1 MANPSDTN
9 VLVNDTFGDSYE
21 VVKTVY
27 NNLDTIKAVNENN
40 NLNTFIEGYDD
51 KYSKLLDA
59 VPAIDN
65 VANHMNSITSAVNY
79 SAQAK
84 QAAEDSSGSAQEA
97 KAYSEE
103 AGILA
108 QEAKEANATLESISD
123 DIKVVADNIASVNY
137 VADNMNQVK
146 SVSNMLSDTEISTS
160 IKAVRD
166 NLADLKKVS
175 KNVAYIISVAEDA
188 DTIESQAQ
196 ALMDLM
202 MQAKEDTESLQ
213 AELSKVADSKAE
225 LSTQLQDTLTQV
237 QTEAQKQLDII
248 TEATKV
254 IEGYL
259 AKEKEYAQIAVNSS
273 DDAIKTLIQCRDVL
287 TISEQSI
294 NKLTK
299 KCLNSLQQ
307 EYDRQLYKVRAEGD
321 TQALRIIQSFDNNIK
336 DKSDAFTAK
345 CDEIKEV
352 KEQEFT
358 EALTEKSDSIKQ
370 ELQDT
375 VDTYKQDVATVAE
388 ETKQDLLNTTE
399 AYKTEVKNT
408 ADKAVADVTTKADE
422 TNFNISELDSKV
434 NDVIVDNAQINKDH
448 TDIQAKLAT
457 IESLVHTQAS
467 GDILF
472 SYKDLSKSE
481 NAGSMVVGTT
491 YMNMLDTDKNYLQ
504 LNADNNQLVDQTKK
518 AIYVRYYIKSQSGS
532 ISYMDRK
539 IDVDLAGY
547 VPYDTSTGITLPYNS
562 SYKVTDSAGKVFP
575 LFKVADDGINFILS
589 EPAHKINYNGSELMN
604 QERVDKFI
612 LDAKTSLE
620 TLVNTKAEEVS
631 NLARDLVADVPVVN
645 PNDSILEVTDKLINT
660 KFNLQY
666 NLDNGMLSVLGKDGT
681 EIEQVYIPGAQRYL
695 KEASVVKNPSGLA
708 EGTYLLLVFATVSG
722 PETQY
727 IAIPDATSLLAG
739 SGIKVDNIE
748 GTDVVSVKLKEDGG
762 LLVDTD
768 GKLYVDANN
777 LIPDVDLSSINSD
790 LTTLKT
796 QQLTTQTDI
805 ATLKSKNTEL
815 ESKVKT
821 LEDKLDE
828 PVEAGNNIFIS
839 NASIDADALNPG
851 EGALVPSVNLF

>member
-40 NLNTFIEGYDD
+40 NLNTFIEGYDA

-65 VANHMNSITSAVNY
+65 VANHMDSVTSAVNY

-166 NLADLKKVS
+166 NLDDLKKVS

-188 DTIESQAQ
+188 DTLESQAQ

-202 MQAKEDTESLQ
+202 VQAKKDTESLQ
-213 AELSKVADSKAE
+213 AELGKVADSKAE

-237 QTEAQKQLDII
+237 KTEAQKQLDII

-336 DKSDAFTAK
+336 DKSDEFTTK

-370 ELQDT
+370 ELQDA
-375 VDTYKQDVATVAE
+375 V
-388 ETKQDLLNTTE
+388 
-399 AYKTEVKNT
+399 
-408 ADKAVADVTTKADE
+408 DKAVADVTTKADE

-448 TDIQAKLAT
+448 TEIQAKLAT

-491 YMNMLDTDKNYLQ
+491 YMNMLDADKNYLQ
-504 LNADNNQLVDQTKK
+504 LNVDNNQLADQTKK
-518 AIYVRYYIKSQSGS
+518 AVYVRYYIKSQSGS

-562 SYKVTDSAGKVFP
+562 SYKVTDSEGNVFP
-575 LFKVADDGINFILS
+575 LFKVADDGTNFILS

-604 QERVDKFI
+604 QGRVDKSI

-631 NLARDLVADVPVVN
+631 NLTRDLVAEVPVVN

-790 LTTLKT
+790 ITTLKT

-805 ATLKSKNTEL
+805 ATLKSKDTEL

-839 NASIDADALNPG
+839 NVPIDANTLNPG
-851 EGALVPSVNLF
+851 EGVLIPATDLI

>member
-40 NLNTFIEGYDD
+40 NLKTFIEGYDD

-65 VANHMNSITSAVNY
+65 VANNMDSVTSAVNY

-160 IKAVRD
+160 IKTVRD
-166 NLADLKKVS
+166 NLDDLKKVS

-188 DTIESQAQ
+188 DTLESQAQ

-202 MQAKEDTESLQ
+202 VQAKKDTESLQ
-213 AELSKVADSKAE
+213 AELGKVTDSKAE

-237 QTEAQKQLDII
+237 KTEAQKQLDII

-254 IEGYL
+254 IEEYL

-287 TISEQSI
+287 TIAEQSI

-299 KCLNSLQQ
+299 KCLNALQQ

-321 TQALRIIQSFDNNIK
+321 NQSLRITQVFDDRIK
-336 DKSDAFTAK
+336 DKSDEFASACDGIIDTKGQVFTK
-345 CDEIKEV
+345 D
-352 KEQEFT
+352 
-358 EALTEKSDSIKQ
+358 
-370 ELQDT
+370 LQNT
-375 VDTYKQDVATVAE
+375 VDTYK
-388 ETKQDLLNTTE
+388 K
-399 AYKTEVKNT
+399 EVSDI
-408 ADKAVADVTTKADE
+408 ADN
-422 TNFNISELDSKV
+422 TNFNISKLESKV

-448 TDIQAKLAT
+448 VSIQSKIAT

-491 YMNMLDTDKNYLQ
+491 YMNMLDADKNYLQ
-504 LNADNNQLVDQTKK
+504 LNADNNQLADQTKK
-518 AIYVRYYIKSQSGS
+518 AVYVRYYIKSQSGS

-539 IDVDLAGY
+539 IDVDLSGY
-547 VPYDTSTGITLPYNS
+547 VPYDSASGITLAYNS
-562 SYKVTDSAGKVFP
+562 SYKATDSRGNVFP
-575 LFKVADDGINFILS
+575 FFKVASDGTNFILS
-589 EPAHKINYNGSELMN
+589 DPTHKVTYNGSELVN
-604 QERVDKFI
+604 QESVSKI
-612 LDAKTSLE
+612 IK
-620 TLVNTKAEEVS
+620 NT
-631 NLARDLVADVPVVN
+631 VPTVN
-645 PNDSILEVTDKLINT
+645 PNDAILEVKDKLINT
-660 KFNLQY
+660 KFSLQY
-666 NLDNGMLSVLGKDGT
+666 DLDTGILAVLGKDGSKVT
-681 EIEQVYIPGAQRYL
+681 QAYVPGAQRYL
-695 KEASVVKNPSGLA
+695 KEVSVVKNPSGLA
-708 EGTYLLLVFATVSG
+708 AGTYLLLVFATVSG

-727 IAIPDATSLLAG
+727 VEIPDNGTG
-739 SGIKVDNIE
+739 SNNIIVS
-748 GTDVVSVKLKEDGG
+748 GTNI
-762 LLVDTD
+762 
-768 GKLYVDANN
+768 DAN
-777 LIPDVDLSSINSD
+777 S
-790 LTTLKT
+790 
-796 QQLTTQTDI
+796 
-805 ATLKSKNTEL
+805 
-815 ESKVKT
+815 
-821 LEDKLDE
+821 
-828 PVEAGNNIFIS
+828 
-839 NASIDADALNPG
+839 LNPG
-851 EGALVPSVNLF
+851 EGVLIPATDLI

>member
-27 NNLDTIKAVNENN
+27 NNLDAIKAVNENN
-40 NLNTFIEGYDD
+40 NLNTFIKGYDT

-59 VPAIDN
+59 VPAINN
-65 VANHMNSITSAVNY
+65 VANNMNSVTSAVNY

-84 QAAEDSSGSAQEA
+84 QAATDSSGSAKQA
-97 KAYSEE
+97 KTYAEE
-103 AGILA
+103 TRVLA
-108 QEAKEANATLESISD
+108 QEAKEANATLETISN
-123 DIKVVADNIASVNY
+123 DIKVVSDNIASVNY
-137 VADNMNQVK
+137 VVDNMNQVN
-146 SVSNMLSDTEISTS
+146 SVSALLSDADISSSIKTVKNNVNDLQKVASNITS
-160 IKAVRD
+160 IVKAAND
-166 NLADLKKVS
+166 
-175 KNVAYIISVAEDA
+175 AELL
-188 DTIESQAQ
+188 QAQ
-196 ALMDLM
+196 SKALTDLM
-202 MQAKEDTESLQ
+202 LQAKDDTESLQ
-213 AELSKVADSKAE
+213 QELNRLDASKAR
-225 LSTQLQDTLTQV
+225 LSRQMNEDVAQV
-237 QTEAQKQLDII
+237 QAEAKKQLDII
-248 TEATKV
+248 TEATGV
-254 IEGYL
+254 IENYL

-287 TISEQSI
+287 TIAEQSI

-299 KCLNSLQQ
+299 KCLNALQQ

-321 TQALRIIQSFDNNIK
+321 NQSLRITQVFDDRIK
-336 DKSDAFTAK
+336 DKSDEFASACDGIIDTKGQAFTK
-345 CDEIKEV
+345 D
-352 KEQEFT
+352 
-358 EALTEKSDSIKQ
+358 
-370 ELQDT
+370 LQNT
-375 VDTYKQDVATVAE
+375 VDTYK
-388 ETKQDLLNTTE
+388 K
-399 AYKTEVKNT
+399 EVSDI
-408 ADKAVADVTTKADE
+408 ADN
-422 TNFNISELDSKV
+422 TNFNISKLESKV

-448 TDIQAKLAT
+448 VSIQSKIAT
-457 IESLVHTQAS
+457 IESLVHTQSS

-491 YMNMLDTDKNYLQ
+491 YMNMLDADKNYLQ
-504 LNADNNQLVDQTKK
+504 LNADNNQLVDQDKK
-518 AIYVRYYIKSQSGS
+518 AVYVRYYIKSQSGS

-562 SYKVTDSAGKVFP
+562 SYKVTDSEGKVFP
-575 LFKVADDGINFILS
+575 LFKVADDGTNFILS

-604 QERVDKFI
+604 QERVDKSI

-631 NLARDLVADVPVVN
+631 NLAKDLVAEVPVVN

-708 EGTYLLLVFATVSG
+708 EGTYLLLVFATISG

-790 LTTLKT
+790 ITTLKT

-805 ATLKSKNTEL
+805 ATLKSKDIEL

-821 LEDKLDE
+821 LENKLDE
-828 PVEAGNNIFIS
+828 PVETGNNIFIS

-851 EGALVPSVNLF
+851 EGALVPSVNLL

>member
-1 MANPSDTN
+1 MANPSDIN

-65 VANHMNSITSAVNY
+65 VANHMNSVTSAVNY

-123 DIKVVADNIASVNY
+123 DIKVVSDNIASVNY

-166 NLADLKKVS
+166 NLNDLKKVS

-188 DTIESQAQ
+188 DTLESQAQ

-213 AELSKVADSKAE
+213 AELDKVTDSKAE
-225 LSTQLQDTLTQV
+225 LSAQLQDTLTQV
-237 QTEAQKQLDII
+237 QTEAQKQLNII

-336 DKSDAFTAK
+336 DKSNEFTTK

-358 EALTEKSDSIKQ
+358 EALTAKSDSIKQ
-370 ELQDT
+370 ELQNT

-448 TDIQAKLAT
+448 IDIQAKIAT

-472 SYKDLSKSE
+472 SYKDLSK
-481 NAGSMVVGTT
+481 
-491 YMNMLDTDKNYLQ
+491 
-504 LNADNNQLVDQTKK
+504 
-518 AIYVRYYIKSQSGS
+518 
-532 ISYMDRK
+532 
-539 IDVDLAGY
+539 
-547 VPYDTSTGITLPYNS
+547 
-562 SYKVTDSAGKVFP
+562 
-575 LFKVADDGINFILS
+575 
-589 EPAHKINYNGSELMN
+589 
-604 QERVDKFI
+604 
-612 LDAKTSLE
+612 
-620 TLVNTKAEEVS
+620 
-631 NLARDLVADVPVVN
+631 
-645 PNDSILEVTDKLINT
+645 
-660 KFNLQY
+660 
-666 NLDNGMLSVLGKDGT
+666 
-681 EIEQVYIPGAQRYL
+681 
-695 KEASVVKNPSGLA
+695 
-708 EGTYLLLVFATVSG
+708 
-722 PETQY
+722 
-727 IAIPDATSLLAG
+727 
-739 SGIKVDNIE
+739 
-748 GTDVVSVKLKEDGG
+748 
-762 LLVDTD
+762 
-768 GKLYVDANN
+768 
-777 LIPDVDLSSINSD
+777 
-790 LTTLKT
+790 
-796 QQLTTQTDI
+796 
-805 ATLKSKNTEL
+805 
-815 ESKVKT
+815 
-821 LEDKLDE
+821 
-828 PVEAGNNIFIS
+828 
-839 NASIDADALNPG
+839 
-851 EGALVPSVNLF
+851 